1 MTSKAELKQA
11 NKILLIVFGLV
22 LTLSFIFGLMFLAGI
37 AFTLATV
44 TAYAMVKVAKDEPLT
59 PKAEDP
65 TADYFRENYESPFRE
80 KLKS

>member
-1 MTSKAELKQA
+1 
-11 NKILLIVFGLV
+11 
-22 LTLSFIFGLMFLAGI
+22 
-37 AFTLATV
+37 
-44 TAYAMVKVAKDEPLT
+44 MVKVAKDEPLT